1 MSEAPHQLLIVDD
14 HSVVRRGLQQLIDEQ
29 SDLAAAWTAATIP
42 DALEIAGQQDP
53 DLALVDVSLG
63 SGSGIELAKQLHSY
77 HAELPVLMVSMHD
90 ETLYAE
96 RALAAGARG
105 YIMKQAPDDEVLCA
119 IRRVLEGRIYVSE
132 TIRERLFPLGER
144 PSTSEG
150 LSSDVDSPV
159 GRLSDRELEVFL
171 LLGRGFAPRHIA
183 EELSVSVKTVESH
196 RRHLKEKLNLEG
208 SAELTRYAVEW
219 ARKRGAGEGEF
230 SP

>member
-1 MSEAPHQLLIVDD
+1 MSEAQVLIVDD
-14 HSVVRRGLQQLIDEQ
+14 HSVVRRGLQQLVDEQ
-29 SDLAAAWTAATIP
+29 PDLAAAWTVATVP
-42 DALEIAGQQDP
+42 DALEVAGQQEP

-63 SGSGIELAKQLHSY
+63 NGSGIELVKQLHAY
-77 HAELPVLMVSMHD
+77 HAELPILMVSMHD

-105 YIMKQAPDDEVLCA
+105 YIMKQAPDDEVLRA
-119 IRRVLEGRIYVSE
+119 IGRVLEGRIYVSE
-132 TIRERLFPLGER
+132 TIRERLFPFGER
-144 PSTSEG
+144 STSEG
-150 LSSDVDSPV
+150 FSSDADSPI

-183 EELSVSVKTVESH
+183 EKLAVSVKTVESH

-219 ARKRGAGEGEF
+219 ARKRGAGEGEV